1 MYTDRCLIGISTY
14 VHPGL
19 PTVGNLAGHL
29 HDMALTR
36 PRHILS
42 HDSPKVRNL
51 SRSFLMTRTSALGSS
66 ATMRSVAFSAWCS
79 TLS

>member
-1 MYTDRCLIGISTY
+1 VLADSVRYVLSLMYTDRCLIGISTY

-42 HDSPKVRNL
+42 HDQPKVET
-51 SRSFLMTRTSALGSS
+51 FFPQTRT
-66 ATMRSVAFSAWCS
+66 CS
-79 TLS
+79 GL